1 MVESGTSN
9 TRVSVQFRI
18 LVFYYVGYLAMLSI
32 ALISYILAVPI
43 FAQRISATV
52 LSRIT
57 SIVFVY
63 SAALSWTSLYYL
75 PLSTGGVGLFSGL
88 FHVSAITLGFQILL
102 LIVGALLLFGWG
114 PMKDTKGLTVNNQ
127 KVGIEQSVNVN
138 TNFVQ
143 TNTISEHSI
152 IVLFGVLGGCFLMT
166 SYNLV
171 SMLLSIELQSFAAYI
186 LCALYRNSQT
196 ATSAGLKYF
205 LLGSLASSIIALGA
219 ALIYAGTGITN
230 FEDLAVFISV
240 GEISN
245 GNTFVTTA
253 IAGGILFIGI
263 GYIFKVGAAPLYNWS
278 PDVYDGVPT
287 IITSWVSTIP
297 KIGILVFLLNLS
309 FTNTISEHSI
319 IVLFGVLGGCF
330 LMTSYNLVSML
341 LSIELQSFAA
351 YILCALYRNSQTATS
366 AGLKYF
372 LLGSLA
378 SSIIALGAAL
388 IYAGTGITNF
398 EDLAVFISVGEIS
411 NGNTFVTTA
420 IAGGILFIGIGY
432 IFKVG
437 AAPLYNWS
445 PDVYDGVPTIITSWV
460 STIPKIGIL
469 VFLLNLSFLATGY
482 DIQWS
487 TVVQDTI
494 GNLYTP
500 YAQPFQT
507 LLLVCSVLSFVVGN
521 IVGLSQ
527 YRIKR
532 LLTFSTINHLGFL
545 LLALAVSTEG
555 SIEAFV
561 FYLIQYSLTNVNTFL
576 TILAFGYVT
585 KGVLMQGK
593 TKGTVREFV
602 LLEDLKGQ
610 FYKNPLLV
618 ISLAI
623 SLFSMAG
630 IPPLMGFFAKQMVLY
645 SVSYNY
651 SYVAVVAILTS
662 VIGASYYLKIVKL
675 MFFDKDHANI
685 VNNNTDPAT
694 FKEPLITT
702 MHSSVIAVLTL
713 VISLYLFD
721 SSILLNACH
730 LLSLSL
736 FSALDIN
743 NKV

>member
-1 MVESGTSN
+1 
-9 TRVSVQFRI
+9 
-18 LVFYYVGYLAMLSI
+18 MLSI
-32 ALISYILAVPI
+32 TLISFILAIPI
-43 FAQRISATV
+43 FAKKISATV
-52 LSRIT
+52 FSRIAA
-57 SIVFVY
+57 IVFVY
-63 SAALSWTSLYYL
+63 SAVLTWNSLYYL
-75 PLSTGGVGLFSGL
+75 PLSQGGVGLYSGL
-88 FHVSAITLGFQILL
+88 FHVTTITLGFQILL
-102 LIVGALLLFGWG
+102 FMVGAILQFGWA
-114 PMKDTKGLTVNNQ
+114 PSIYNQ
-127 KVGIEQSVNVN
+127 LNFGNSKVGIERSLNIN
-138 TNFVQ
+138 PNFVHM
-143 TNTISEHSI
+143 NTIHEHSL
-152 IVLFGVLGGCFLMT
+152 IVLFSVLGGCILIS
-166 SYNLV
+166 SYNFV
-171 SMLLSIELQSFAAYI
+171 SMYMGIELQSFAAYI
-186 LCALYRNSQT
+186 LCTLYRNSQSST
-196 ATSAGLKYF
+196 AAGLKYF
-205 LLGSLASSIIALGA
+205 LLGSLASAIILLGTA
-219 ALIYAGTGITN
+219 VIYAGTGITN
-230 FEDLAVFISV
+230 FEDLATLISV
-240 GEISN
+240 GEMNSATN
-245 GNTFVTTA
+245 FVSLS
-253 IAGGILFIGI
+253 IAGGIL
-263 GYIFKVGAAPLYNWS
+263 L
-278 PDVYDGVPT
+278 
-287 IITSWVSTIP
+287 
-297 KIGILVFLLNLS
+297 
-309 FTNTISEHSI
+309 
-319 IVLFGVLGGCF
+319 
-330 LMTSYNLVSML
+330 
-341 LSIELQSFAA
+341 
-351 YILCALYRNSQTATS
+351 
-366 AGLKYF
+366 
-372 LLGSLA
+372 
-378 SSIIALGAAL
+378 
-388 IYAGTGITNF
+388 
-398 EDLAVFISVGEIS
+398 
-411 NGNTFVTTA
+411 
-420 IAGGILFIGIGY
+420 IGIGY

-593 TKGTVREFV
+593 AKGTVREFV